1 MICLKTNCPLPPT
14 SLMWEKNVWKILQ
27 YGPVDTRCLTENL
40 SCAHDDIIIGDFD
53 TPEKNIIG
61 LDDSIAPE
69 AVDLTK
75 D

>member
-1 MICLKTNCPLPPT
+1 LFEDKLSIT
-14 SLMWEKNVWKILQ
+14 SYEFNVRKNVWKILQ

-53 TPEKNIIG
+53 TPEKNVIG